1 MSVQGTVQC
10 TLSVQQYSSLVS
22 LCVAKTLKVKIVLFH
37 NIIPFSIRKF
47 VFQREKVK
55 RKQTNTMDFGKS
67 KVWKNHKKVQNSQ
80 KCQNF
85 EEIDDSKE
93 IKNYWTVKNFE
104 EGRGSKE
111 IKNYRNFRSSGKG
124 KYRKKENAFEKV
136 KADGD
141 EVSSKKQLKGSC
153 PANSMLKSRQIHQDK
168 APLPPAMV
176 RENQILNKKSSGSL
190 ARVNWTAS
198 GPIDTNNKKTL
209 EERIREMFENNNA
222 EFTGIDFDNLK
233 DDSKDLGDLMRSLS
247 QEQVKA
253 LLLSASSN
261 LVKVVSTRSE
271 YLVGNH
277 LILHVSDSFV

>member
-1 MSVQGTVQC
+1 
-10 TLSVQQYSSLVS
+10 
-22 LCVAKTLKVKIVLFH
+22 
-37 NIIPFSIRKF
+37 
-47 VFQREKVK
+47 
-55 RKQTNTMDFGKS
+55 
-67 KVWKNHKKVQNSQ
+67 
-80 KCQNF
+80 
-85 EEIDDSKE
+85 
-93 IKNYWTVKNFE
+93 
-104 EGRGSKE
+104 
-111 IKNYRNFRSSGKG
+111 
-124 KYRKKENAFEKV
+124 
-136 KADGD
+136 
-141 EVSSKKQLKGSC
+141 
-153 PANSMLKSRQIHQDK
+153 MLKSRQTHQDK

-198 GPIDTNNKKTL
+198 GPIDTNKKTL
-209 EERIREMFENNNA
+209 EERIREMFENNNSNA

-277 LILHVSDSFV
+277 LILQVYDSFV